1 MEVHKYHFS
10 PSHTPFKEL
19 HLSSIVAY
27 FFEPPSHPCDRHKWA
42 TPETLCTFL
51 KKIDCQKY
59 AKSTEKLNNSNCY
72 RCSKTSSK
80 TLILLAL
87 ILPVL
92 VIPVLVL
99 SVLVLPV
106 LVQAALKRLVQSLIS
121 AGHLN

>member
-1 MEVHKYHFS
+1 MGNPLIS
-10 PSHTPFKEL
+10 
-19 HLSSIVAY
+19 
-27 FFEPPSHPCDRHKWA
+27 
-42 TPETLCTFL
+42 ETLCTFL

-59 AKSTEKLNNSNCY
+59 AKSTEELNNSNCY
-72 RCSKTSSK
+72 KCSKTSSK
-80 TLILLAL
+80 MLILLAL

-99 SVLVLPV
+99 SILVLPV